1 MTIPLWFFKEY
12 LLLQRNIVVF
22 VFFYFVIKFNVA
34 LKSSIKQIT
43 LLLLLLIFRFVIIR
57 KILRVTKRRGIF

>member
-57 KILRVTKRRGIF
+57 QILRGTKRRGIF